1 MEIVLSKTSHTN
13 SIEEKTRKSWG
24 GESFSSRILIGKLL
38 GQLDAEGVQPRWV
51 HAASRQESLQG
62 LHRKDLCYVKPV
74 NQTLGNLEIFSVWT
88 QRCELTPSMF
98 WHKCLNIAPIRMNH
112 GFVEGGA
119 GEVMMIPNPVFTC
132 LCSTAV
138 SKKPDWTLSFAKAER
153 PHPLLCFLSMWV
165 CHCSDVVERLMGYG
179 SAQGWESGLQCA
191 DGEF

>member
-74 NQTLGNLEIFSVWT
+74 NQTLGNLEIFSVT

-98 WHKCLNIAPIRMNH
+98 WHKCLNVVPIRMNH